1 MALRHRTNPRYMTR
15 DFIVPLY
22 TGTEPDILDDS
33 NTQRESSVYKEFPN
47 DMPIVSPKDIQ
58 NQPYEQ
64 LNLADGGSVER
75 RGFAKGSVPPGY
87 ITGKELEELTGI
99 PNLSV
104 QAKELMYAPKEY
116 KRSKN
121 LFGDFYKKQLKAKY
135 FDIGQGGK
143 YGTLHYKTP
152 TAEQIETMKAYH
164 SRRGA
169 KYGVTQGT
177 ADRMKLFHNDPKL
190 RNYVRNGKLIPD
202 ELLKE
207 YNVTRNEAAQ
217 STFRLAQAYNGKKFA
232 NVDVGIP
239 KNKSAGKKLF
249 EEIDRAPFGNPYKMA
264 AYKEALNVVTEGI
277 GDKYFETTTFEDM
290 KREARRI
297 LQKEKIPVFDPT
309 IKGSK
314 GININELTGV
324 TASSRNKSFPYS
336 QFINLMEGNL
346 NTKGYASFNKQFEK
360 YEKDLQNEIAKG
372 KKGNPNQ
379 IIKNYKNYT
388 NNFLKK
394 LSDVDKIQI
403 ERLGLPEL
411 SLKEPTELYGK
422 KRTAQLLGQGLDL
435 PASYKELGYSIKVP
449 KGTITLKEFI
459 NDKEVQ
465 SETISDFFK
474 KNPDAV
480 KIARSAGFR
489 CRKSVAGPVD
499 VDCLAEDIIKQA
511 EKGTTSAIN
520 KISKLSTFAKGTG
533 NFIFDALI
541 GKTPG
546 ALAVNFGINIPSA
559 VSEMSEGK
567 PKSQILGSLTDVIGL
582 GPLIGT
588 TSKEEL
594 TKIMG
599 ADADTYLKIED
610 TREKYNDLL
619 EKINRLKSGDTS
631 FISPEDTAFD
641 TESYIQTLNKEKEV
655 MYNQLKQYIN
665 KQGELVYPEN
675 IQKGLERQIKQEEL
689 RKQIN
694 TLKDQ
699 GRSLDETTYS
709 FDTPQIS
716 KLEKNLLESEKQNV
730 LYGNEI
736 DRNTTLEDMQ
746 GIEEMGARGGA
757 AEGGRIELGEGGGP
771 KMGRRGFL
779 GLLTAGVAAG
789 PDLIRSLK
797 GTGQASKA
805 ISKIKFE
812 KAEGMYP
819 WFPDLVEK
827 IKVKGKPFE
836 EKDLIME
843 ASYKHQ
849 AKGYGGLPTG
859 EEKLTKHID
868 GDTEFILREYPDGR
882 IAVDIHSP
890 RNQEMF
896 ETPVT
901 LYYRPT
907 MELKYHNGVKVEPA
921 EFKVLEKEPRYFAN
935 GPDDVDI
942 EMSETRKIPGK
953 NTIYGDVEA
962 AERFATGKIENRK
975 IIPAKQ
981 ARRDQMMDQP
991 TDFIEETAPYGPVYD

>member
-1 MALRHRTNPRYMTR
+1 
-15 DFIVPLY
+15 
-22 TGTEPDILDDS
+22 
-33 NTQRESSVYKEFPN
+33 
-47 DMPIVSPKDIQ
+47 
-58 NQPYEQ
+58 
-64 LNLADGGSVER
+64 
-75 RGFAKGSVPPGY
+75 
-87 ITGKELEELTGI
+87 
-99 PNLSV
+99 
-104 QAKELMYAPKEY
+104 
-116 KRSKN
+116 
-121 LFGDFYKKQLKAKY
+121 
-135 FDIGQGGK
+135 
-143 YGTLHYKTP
+143 
-152 TAEQIETMKAYH
+152 
-164 SRRGA
+164 
-169 KYGVTQGT
+169 
-177 ADRMKLFHNDPKL
+177 
-190 RNYVRNGKLIPD
+190 
-202 ELLKE
+202 
-207 YNVTRNEAAQ
+207 
-217 STFRLAQAYNGKKFA
+217 
-232 NVDVGIP
+232 
-239 KNKSAGKKLF
+239 
-249 EEIDRAPFGNPYKMA
+249 
-264 AYKEALNVVTEGI
+264 
-277 GDKYFETTTFEDM
+277 
-290 KREARRI
+290 
-297 LQKEKIPVFDPT
+297 
-309 IKGSK
+309 
-314 GININELTGV
+314 
-324 TASSRNKSFPYS
+324 
-336 QFINLMEGNL
+336 MEGNL
-346 NTKGYASFNKQFEK
+346 NTKNYAGFNKQFGK
-360 YEKDLQNEIAKG
+360 YEKDLQDEIAKG
-372 KKGNPNQ
+372 PKGNPNEV
-379 IIKNYKNYT
+379 IKKYKKYS
-388 NNFLKK
+388 NNFIEGLDDANKA
-394 LSDVDKIQI
+394 QI
-403 ERLGLPEL
+403 EKLGLPEL

-422 KRTAQLLGQGLDL
+422 KRTAQLLSQGLDL
-435 PASYKELGYSIKVP
+435 PASYKDLGYSIKVP
-449 KGTITLKEFI
+449 KGTVTLKEFI
-459 NDKEVQ
+459 NDPEIQNKSITQ
-465 SETISDFFK
+465 FFK
-474 KNPDAV
+474 DNPEAIKV
-480 KIARSAGFR
+480 ARSAGFR
-489 CRKSVAGPVD
+489 CRKSVAGPID
-499 VDCLAEDIIKQA
+499 VECLADDVIKQA
-511 EKGTTSAIN
+511 EKGTISAVN
-520 KISKLSTFAKGTG
+520 KISKLANFAKETG
-533 NFIFDALI
+533 NFVFDALI

-588 TSKEEL
+588 TSKDEL

-859 EEKLTKHID
+859 EEKLTKHVD
-868 GDTEFILREYPDGR
+868 GDTEFVLREYPDGR

-907 MELKYHNGVKVEPA
+907 MELTYNNSKKIEPA
-921 EFKVLEKEPRYFAN
+921 EFKVLEKQPRYFAN

-942 EMSETRKIPGK
+942 EMSEMRKIPGK

-962 AERFATGKIENRK
+962 AERFATGKIENKK

-991 TDFIEETAPYGPVYD
+991 TDFIEETSNYGPVYD